1 MAILTSIWKIK
12 IPKSA
17 ILKVVEAIDEDQ
29 DGYISIGEIRNILK
43 RYAKDVKSSYK
54 YQSKKK

>member
-1 MAILTSIWKIK
+1 MVIFSSIWKIK

-17 ILKVVEAIDEDQ
+17 ILKVVDAIDEDQ
-29 DGYISIGEIRNILK
+29 DGYISIGEIKNILK

-54 YQSKKK
+54 YQNKK

>member
-1 MAILTSIWKIK
+1 MSILTSIWKIK

-29 DGYISIGEIRNILK
+29 DGYISIGEIKNILK

-54 YQSKKK
+54 YLNKK

>member
-1 MAILTSIWKIK
+1 MIFSNIWKIK

-29 DGYISIGEIRNILK
+29 DGYISIGEIKNILK

-54 YQSKKK
+54 YQNKK

>member
-1 MAILTSIWKIK
+1 MGILTSIWKIK

-29 DGYISIGEIRNILK
+29 DGYISIGEIKNILK

-54 YQSKKK
+54 YQNKK